1 MAAVELATAFI
12 ALVPETRRVAP
23 ETRKAFRNVD
33 PIATAAGRRH
43 GGQYSKGFGSAFQSK
58 MASFLLLDATI
69 RRLSGSLSNMA
80 QSYMRSAAAIATGL
94 TVAAHLTGRLSRS
107 LLMSTSLLRRMAG
120 VGLAKLAVGL
130 RVVAQVA
137 ERVAREIARVTS
149 AFLVLMTITRVV
161 GIMNRLGKAMA
172 VVTMGS
178 AVALGAVAALAT
190 TVSGPLVAALSVAA
204 SAAGAMAG
212 AIVGVLAPAI
222 ASLTMGFSGLSQGAQ
237 AYNKIFT
244 TAPKSVKPIDT
255 SSEIKAIERANK
267 GLVSAEKDVAK
278 AKKNSEDAERDL
290 IQARKDAAD
299 QIDDL
304 NRSLKDASLSEQDA
318 KLSVLEARR
327 DLANEEYDDPLDR
340 QRAVLRVAEAEQ
352 RLANVQQDNKDL
364 REEVDAA
371 NRAGVNGSE
380 LVANAQ
386 ERVADAHERVADA
399 EQGVVDAQEAI
410 ADAHKSLQDKLAG
423 GSGIE
428 EALSPDESFYA
439 MIGQRLAPVLEAYR
453 NLKHAVTDEFS
464 AALVPAFDMLGGFL
478 TRFQPNLVAL
488 TGILGQ
494 VGVELTESLTS
505 PAAVGAFESMTESSG
520 AFFAALAEGENG
532 LGGFLT
538 GLAQFSAT
546 AAGVASGWG
555 PGLND
560 TLLTLGER
568 LRNVSA
574 EQITETFQTFED
586 MMYNIGQVVGP
597 VIDLFQRLGPIAAE
611 GLAPGFSAVG
621 QALRDSLPG
630 LERIAETLM
639 PALGEVMANLAPVL
653 PVLVGVFTPWA
664 QVLAVLAPVLA
675 DVVAFLAPL
684 APMVTLMAIAFK
696 VMTTAIT
703 LYNAAMLILSARTK
717 IATVVTRIFN
727 AVLRMNPIGI
737 IITALTLLATGL
749 YLFFTNTEKGREI
762 WAVVWAGIKTAF
774 AATWEFLKGAWEWI
788 LNALDWIGE
797 KLLWLWQNVMVPAW
811 NGIKAAFSVFWE
823 YAQVAFQGFQTVLG
837 VIGDVLMWVWKNVMV
852 PAFKGIATAINI
864 FWIAAQVTFALF
876 QAGLRAVG
884 AVISWLWRNVGDPI
898 FTAMGVGIRWVW
910 DNVISPTF
918 DLFRAGIDV
927 LGKVFKWLWEN
938 VVKPVW
944 DALGDGIKWVID
956 TIVLPAFEVLK
967 DALSGVWDFFKTVV
981 DGIRD
986 AWDAIRSAVAKPVNF
1001 IIESVWNNGLVK
1013 AWNTVA
1019 EWLPGLDEAKPLI
1032 PVGYAAGG
1040 SVTGGK
1046 QGKDS
1051 VPALLMPKEHVWD
1064 VKSVAAAGGQDV
1076 MYAMRNLIK
1085 RGIPFSWDA
1094 VSGLMGARPSVVDA
1108 IATAPANA
1116 DMAGFLAGIV
1126 PGFQDGGEVRPAWEY
1141 QLEHGH
1147 KIAKARNGNPYTWG
1161 FEDCSGYLSMIA
1173 DGIINGTFGVRNWA
1187 TGSFPGTQPWVRGLG
1202 EGFSVGVHDNPGGPG
1217 GGHAAGTLTGVG
1229 SFATVNVESGGAH
1242 GRVAYGGPAAG
1253 ADSPQWDGKSP
1264 GRFHLAIGAD
1274 GAFVSG
1280 GMGGGSG
1287 SSVSPVDQM
1296 SYLEQK
1302 LANAID
1308 LFMLPIRQQLPTPP
1322 PVMLGVPGRALDIT
1336 RDTAVQVGSDI
1347 IGGLG
1352 SGLRTVF
1359 EGAGSVVNSVFRDT
1373 GGFIPNGLTLVRNET
1388 GKPEAVLNWEQLNQ
1402 VKQLMSEGKTFLD
1415 AVREVNV
1422 AEPEAEEVARANRE
1436 LGPDTSEIEVGS
1448 MAYAQRMTSVT
1459 ASTTKEF
1466 MGKVGQIIGESLWD
1480 IFDPGFGIDP
1490 VAIADR
1496 YTIKADEDD
1505 GSKTKKDDDKEIK
1518 PYDSSLPG
1526 STDMSVTPNP
1536 VAEQEVR
1543 EDTSG
1548 EIPGTGRD
1556 NYVSNFA
1563 KAAKDKGLGIDA
1575 AIIAVGAGLVETQL
1589 KMYANKKVPESL
1601 NLPHDAV
1608 GEDHDSVGILQ
1619 QRPHWGPIETLMN
1632 AYGSS
1637 GLFYDKLMTFNW
1649 AAMPP
1654 GDAAQKVQVSAYPGK
1669 YAERMAEAE
1678 ELLKGK
1684 FDSGGMIPPGLSII
1698 ENRTRTY
1705 EPAAVF
1711 NPEQWT
1717 TLTELAE
1724 GGGGGID
1731 QRLIIENLTVGDWRE
1746 AQRELKNIGTRHQMR
1761 YAGRPK
1767 A

>member
-43 GGQYSKGFGSAFQSK
+43 GGQYSKGFGSALQSK

-161 GIMNRLGKAMA
+161 GVMNRLGKSMA

-178 AVALGAVAALAT
+178 AVAMGAVAALAT
-190 TVSGPLVAALSVAA
+190 TVSGPLVAALSAAA

-212 AIVGVLAPAI
+212 AIVGILAPAI
-222 ASLTMGFSGLSQGAQ
+222 ASLTIGFAGLSQGAQ

-244 TAPKSVKPIDT
+244 TAPKSVKPVDT

-352 RLANVQQDNKDL
+352 RLANVQRDNKDL

-399 EQGVVDAQEAI
+399 EQGVVDANEAI
-410 ADAHKSLQDKLAG
+410 ADAQKSLQDKLAE

-505 PAAVGAFESMTESSG
+505 PAAVGAFESMTASSG
-520 AFFAALAEGENG
+520 AFFSALSEGENG

-546 AAGVASGWG
+546 AAGVVSGWG

-630 LERIAETLM
+630 LERIAEILM

-696 VMTTAIT
+696 AITTAIT

-749 YLFFTNTEKGREI
+749 YVFFTNTEKGREI
-762 WAVVWAGIKTAF
+762 WAAVWAGIKTAF

-864 FWIAAQVTFALF
+864 FWIAAQVTLALF

-884 AVISWLWRNVGDPI
+884 AVISWLWQNVGDPI

-927 LGKVFKWLWEN
+927 LGTVFKWLWEN

-986 AWDAIRSAVAKPVNF
+986 AWDAIRSAVAKPINF
-1001 IIESVWNNGLVK
+1001 VIESVWNNGLVK
-1013 AWNTVA
+1013 AWNAVA
-1019 EWLPGLDEAKPLI
+1019 SWLPGLDEAKPLI
-1032 PVGYAAGG
+1032 PVAFATGG
-1040 SVTGGK
+1040 SVSGGK
-1046 QGKDS
+1046 KGKDS
-1051 VPALLMPKEHVWD
+1051 VPALLMPQEHVWD
-1064 VKSVAAAGGQDV
+1064 VKSVDKSGGQGVMYQMRSMIKAGMPFTWDQGRLARVPQFAKGGAVDPLAPAWAGGGGESNLQP
-1076 MYAMRNLIK
+1076 AAILARRNIK
-1085 RGIPFSWDA
+1085 KYWPDIDTIGGWRKYDA
-1094 VSGLMGARPSVVDA
+1094 YPDHPSGLALDIMTDVQMGNE
-1108 IATAPANA
+1108 IA
-1116 DMAGFLAGIV
+1116 
-1126 PGFQDGGEVRPAWEY
+1126 AWLHE
-1141 QLEHGH
+1141 Q
-1147 KIAKARNGNPYTWG
+1147 
-1161 FEDCSGYLSMIA
+1161 
-1173 DGIINGTFGVRNWA
+1173 
-1187 TGSFPGTQPWVRGLG
+1187 
-1202 EGFSVGVHDNPGGPG
+1202 
-1217 GGHAAGTLTGVG
+1217 
-1229 SFATVNVESGGAH
+1229 
-1242 GRVAYGGPAAG
+1242 AG
-1253 ADSPQWDGKSP
+1253 A
-1264 GRFHLAIGAD
+1264 LALNYTIWQQYYRPVGGQGNLMAD
-1274 GAFVSG
+1274 R
-1280 GMGGGSG
+1280 GSITQNHM
-1287 SSVSPVDQM
+1287 DHIHA
-1296 SYLEQK
+1296 LFN
-1302 LANAID
+1302 AN
-1308 LFMLPIRQQLPTPP
+1308 
-1322 PVMLGVPGRALDIT
+1322 GVPGITAGGVGTTSSEDQEGFVTSKVRSIIDQMMEPIRSRLPQPPPRFLAIPEQVLNTTVDKAIDVASGVVGAL
-1336 RDTAVQVGSDI
+1336 G
-1347 IGGLG
+1347 GGLG
-1352 SGLRTVF
+1352 NVF
-1359 EGAGSVVNSVFRDT
+1359 SAAQSVTSVFRDT

-1436 LGPDTSEIEVGS
+1436 LGPNTSEIEVGS

-1480 IFDPGFGIDP
+1480 ILDPGFGIDP

-1505 GSKTKKDDDKEIK
+1505 GSKTTKKDDDK

-1619 QRPHWGPIETLMN
+1619 QRPHWGPIGTLMN